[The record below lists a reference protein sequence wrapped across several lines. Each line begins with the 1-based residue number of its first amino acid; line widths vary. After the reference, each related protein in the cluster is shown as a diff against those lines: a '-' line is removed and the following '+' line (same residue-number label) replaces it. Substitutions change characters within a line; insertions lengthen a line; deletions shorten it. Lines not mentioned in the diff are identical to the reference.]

1 MKSLAPLVLLLT
13 ALVSC
18 KSPLPTANNANVNRV
33 GVSNSNNGSTTA
45 QTSNAPESTPSISP
59 TAQPTPFQGS
69 LLEILPQQVG
79 NYRRSEVDKVTEVK
93 DKLNASDA
101 LVGVY
106 QRMDGGEELQHLI
119 ASFPSVERA
128 EEGLRKYKE
137 EAVRESGSN
146 VVEEGNKTNSEG
158 ARLGNRLFITA
169 EQREKVLLLW
179 TNGPLLYGV
188 ISRQR
193 SEAVEFEKNYP

>member
-1 MKSLAPLVLLLT
+1 MKRVAPLVLLLT

-18 KSPLPTANNANVNRV
+18 KSSLPTANNANANRS
-33 GVSNSNNGSTTA
+33 VSSNNNHGNTT
-45 QTSNAPESTPSISP
+45 QTSNSQGPTPSTSP
-59 TAQPTPFQGS
+59 TAQPSPFTGS

-79 NYRRSEVDKVTEVK
+79 SYRRSEVDKVAEVK

-119 ASFPSVERA
+119 ASFPTAERA
-128 EEGLRKYKE
+128 AEGLRKYKE

-146 VVEEGNKTNSEG
+146 VVEEGHKLNLEG
-158 ARLGNRLFITA
+158 ARVGDRLFIAA

-179 TNGPLLYGV
+179 TNGTLLYGV

-193 SEAVEFEKNYP
+193 LEAVEFEKNYPN